1 MKELNI
7 GHSATGANYPED
19 DIDENDVKDIPTEYN
34 YLAYKEYF
42 KSDKKS
48 RGRVEKSLDVY
59 REAKLNEIARI

>member
-7 GHSATGANYPED
+7 GHSAPGANYPED